1 MRLNLPLLAVM
12 ACVLA
17 SGHAEPTPK
26 ETPEGEGAQ
35 GPCVIRAGEVVSIR
49 DPRWRT
55 PGCDIEVG
63 AGFRVQVEEVG
74 APPDPR
80 ILRARVERHA
90 ACLPAPDE
98 AAILQRLSDK
108 AVAYLRAQGGEDAE
122 IEVVDALCAEKRWVD
137 LIVVEVR

>member
-1 MRLNLPLLAVM
+1 MRPNLPLLAIV

-17 SGHAEPTPK
+17 SGHAEPTQ
-26 ETPEGEGAQ
+26 EEAAAPEGVPE
-35 GPCVIRAGEVVSIR
+35 PCVIRAGEMVSIR

-63 AGFRVQVEEVG
+63 AGFRVQAEEVG
-74 APPDPR
+74 TPPDPR
-80 ILRARVERHA
+80 ILRARIEHHP

-122 IEVVDALCAEKRWVD
+122 IEVVDAPCAEKRWVD
-137 LIVVEVR
+137 LIVIEVR

>member
-1 MRLNLPLLAVM
+1 MRPNLPLLAVV

-17 SGHAEPTPK
+17 SGHAEPS
-26 ETPEGEGAQ
+26 PEEAPAEEAQ
-35 GPCVIRAGEVVSIR
+35 EPCVIRAGEVVSIR

-63 AGFRVQVEEVG
+63 AGFRLQMEEVG
-74 APPDPR
+74 VPPAPH
-80 ILRARVERHA
+80 ILRARVERHP

-98 AAILQRLSDK
+98 AAILQRLSDR
-108 AVAYLRAQGGEDAE
+108 AVAYLRAQGGEEAE
-122 IEVVDALCAEKRWVD
+122 IEALDAPCAEKRWVD